1 MTHVTQQYSTFTGSV
16 STVGSQY
23 VLLATKWHAS
33 HIMVIKIKIII
44 IMYVSVISLFY
55 DWTSLCVCLCI
66 LACFILTRVGRT
78 K

>member
-1 MTHVTQQYSTFTGSV
+1 MTLVTLQYSTSTGSV

-33 HIMVIKIKIII
+33 HIMVIIIIIIII

-55 DWTSLCVCLCI
+55 EWTSLYVCLCI
-66 LACFILTRVGRT
+66 LAYVLF
-78 K
+78 